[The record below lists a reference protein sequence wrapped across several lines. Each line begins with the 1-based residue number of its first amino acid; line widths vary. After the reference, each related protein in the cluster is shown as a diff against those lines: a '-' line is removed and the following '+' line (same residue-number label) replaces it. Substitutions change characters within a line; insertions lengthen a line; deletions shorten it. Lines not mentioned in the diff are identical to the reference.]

1 MTIID
6 NLFHS
11 SFFVVIPVYNEE
23 KNIGPVIE
31 RIKKYTDNIIVVDDG
46 SQDQT
51 YNRAEKAIG
60 NGVILKHQIN
70 IGKGAALKT
79 GCEAAIKLGAKII
92 VMMDGDGQHDSDD
105 IPKLVTK
112 LKNENLDIVFGSR
125 MMDKNIPF
133 IRASGNK
140 IITKTVNLLSRLSLN
155 DILSGFKALTD
166 KTYRKIIWETQDYF
180 VETEIAMNV
189 GKYGLKYA
197 QVPIKTIYK
206 DNYKGL
212 DVISGIKIIFKLLKF
227 KLR

>member
-92 VMMDGDGQHDSDD
+92 VM
-105 IPKLVTK
+105 KFAV
-112 LKNENLDIVFGSR
+112 
-125 MMDKNIPF
+125 
-133 IRASGNK
+133 
-140 IITKTVNLLSRLSLN
+140 
-155 DILSGFKALTD
+155 
-166 KTYRKIIWETQDYF
+166 QDF
-180 VETEIAMNV
+180 A
-189 GKYGLKYA
+189 
-197 QVPIKTIYK
+197 
-206 DNYKGL
+206 
-212 DVISGIKIIFKLLKF
+212 
-227 KLR
+227 